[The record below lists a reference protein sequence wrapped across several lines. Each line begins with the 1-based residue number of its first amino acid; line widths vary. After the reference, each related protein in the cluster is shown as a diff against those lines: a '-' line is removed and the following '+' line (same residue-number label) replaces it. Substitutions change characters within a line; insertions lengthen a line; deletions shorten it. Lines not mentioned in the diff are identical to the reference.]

1 MKKYLFLVVLTIL
14 SSCKVNQLT
23 GKKTFN
29 VFSNKQLF
37 PMAFSQYE
45 SFLKEN
51 PVICNTSE
59 SQNIKDIGGRIAKA
73 AQLYFEYKGAP
84 NYLKEYAWEYN
95 LVQND
100 QRNAWCM
107 PGGKIV
113 FYTGILPVAANS
125 DGIAAIM
132 GHEVAHA
139 LLDHGGQRMSLS
151 LAQQGLNLVALKATE
166 KQPEK
171 KCKAILTAYGLGST
185 VGAVLPFSRK
195 HESEADKIGL
205 ELMILAGY
213 NPQEAP
219 LLWESM
225 KAASGGKAP
234 PELLS
239 THPSSQRRIDNLKRW
254 IPEAQKKAAEIQ
266 SRE

>member
-45 SFLKEN
+45 SFLKEH
-51 PVICNTSE
+51 PVIRNTSE

-213 NPQEAP
+213 NPQEAH
-219 LLWESM
+219 LLWERM

-234 PELLS
+234 PELIKY
-239 THPSSQRRIDNLKRW
+239 PSLQSKTNRQPKTLDSRG
-254 IPEAQKKAAEIQ
+254 PKKS
-266 SRE
+266 SRNPK